1 MSKAQL
7 KSYLNDLQVDA
18 LREQILDLYDRFK
31 PVKEFYDFAFNPK
44 EDKLV
49 AEAKFKIGK
58 EYFPPSGR
66 KPKKR
71 RSVAQKFI
79 RNFMKLEMNPELVL
93 DVMLFHIEVAQTLD
107 MEIPLKQDAFHKAM
121 LKAFEE
127 AVAYKDLHGIR
138 GEFTE
143 RTERIAEY
151 AAKAAWPNREGYWRI
166 LGQ

>member
-7 KSYLNDLQVDA
+7 KSYLKDLDA
-18 LREQILDLYDRFK
+18 NALSDQILDLYDRFK

-58 EYFPPSGR
+58 EYFPANNR

-79 RNFMKLEMNPELVL
+79 RNFMKLEMHPELVL
-93 DVMLFHIEVAQTLD
+93 DVMLFHLEVAQTFD
-107 MEIPLKQDAFHKAM
+107 METPLKQFSFHKAM

-127 AVAYKDLHGIR
+127 AVQFMELNGIT
-138 GEFTE
+138 GEFSN
-143 RTERIAEY
+143 RIQRVAEY
-151 AAKAAWPNREGYWRI
+151 ASEANWPNREGYWRV
-166 LGQ
+166 LRK